1 MSIEVGD
8 RVKVMVD
15 EQPWL
20 GTVITYTD
28 DDPPVYKVN
37 VFGIGSTIDA
47 DESDLTVISSGGSGG
62 GGNSGEIFYVTYTW
76 DDGGTNLLCDQTCA
90 DIVSA
95 HEAGKLLVAVLQN
108 MVTANTII
116 NPGEAVIVSFVTVYE
131 TGIEGAV
138 VTHRA
143 DEMIEFA
150 EYEP

>member
-62 GGNSGEIFYVTYTW
+62 GSNNSNVALIVNATYDDGTEEVTLDTTLREIVNSLNSGT
-76 DDGGTNLLCDQTCA
+76 
-90 DIVSA
+90 
-95 HEAGKLLVAVLQN
+95 
-108 MVTANTII
+108 
-116 NPGEAVIVSFVTVYE
+116 PVY
-131 TGIEGAV
+131 IY
-138 VTHRA
+138 
-143 DEMIEFA
+143 
-150 EYEP
+150 EYEEYSDQQEDEEDGR